1 MPYGPLLIVDDEP
14 SNLGALNQVLGPDHR
29 LVFARNGLDALAAA
43 EKHQPSLILLDIG
56 MPQMD
61 GYEVCRRLKANA
73 RAECIPVIFVTALA
87 DIGDEAAG
95 FDAGGVDYITKPYSP
110 EIVRARVRTHL
121 SLVRATALER
131 SHRDAV
137 YMLGTAGHFNDAD
150 TGVHIWR
157 MAAYSGALA
166 ARVGWDAERCALMEM
181 AAPLHDTGKLGI
193 PDAILRK
200 PGKLTAEEW
209 GIMQTHTRVGYEI
222 LSQSDAPLFLLG
234 AEIALHHHERW
245 DGAGYPHG
253 LIGEAIPE
261 SARIVAVADVFDALT
276 MQRPYKEAWPVERA
290 IETLKAGAGSHFD
303 PRCLAFFLEILPKIL
318 ELKALWDSRET
329 GGQAAGERSMG

>member
-1 MPYGPLLIVDDEP
+1 MTYGPLLIVDDEP
-14 SNLGALNQVLGPDHR
+14 SNLSALHQVLSPDHR

-73 RAECIPVIFVTALA
+73 RTESIPVIFVTALA
-87 DIGDEAAG
+87 EIGDEAAG
-95 FDAGGVDYITKPYSP
+95 FDTGGVDYITKPFTP

-157 MAAYSGALA
+157 MAAYARALA

-200 PGKLTAEEW
+200 PGKLSAEEW
-209 GIMQTHTRVGYEI
+209 EIMMTHTRIGYEI
-222 LSQSDAPLFLLG
+222 LSQSDAPLFQLG
-234 AEIALHHHERW
+234 AEIALHHHEKW
-245 DGAGYPHG
+245 DGTGYPLG
-253 LIGEAIPE
+253 LIGEAIPQ

-290 IETLKAGAGSHFD
+290 IETLKAGAGSHFE
-303 PRCLAFFLEILPKIL
+303 PRCLTLFLEILPQILDLKIL
-318 ELKALWDSRET
+318 WDGRET
-329 GGQAAGERSMG
+329 AVQSPAGRSAG